1 MYNKKP
7 IGIGD
12 IHAMGRKGIVFVWNR
27 VENTLSVR
35 TSGSMCNIDVIHL
48 RHNSD
53 VEGVMKKWLAGN
65 SEFCFEQDKL
75 AKVRQEAEDR
85 AAALQEATS

>member
-1 MYNKKP
+1 MYKKKP

-12 IHAMGRKGIVFVWNR
+12 VHVMGRKGLVFVWNR

-35 TSGSMCNIDVIHL
+35 TSGSMCNVDVIHL

-53 VEGVMKKWLAGN
+53 VEDVIRKWVAGN
-65 SEFCFEQDKL
+65 SEFCAEQDKL
-75 AKVRQEAEDR
+75 AKVRQEATDR